1 MGACVTLAVGSSG
14 GIDHR
19 PSVNSVSPAAL
30 PTQVKKFLGLEG
42 YWLIHGDEFKVGA
55 SDASSPPPLAPL
67 THPLLPL
74 NSLPLTHLPK
84 PTNSTHAHTHA
95 LPQVGGEALGA
106 CKGFLEAKCNLVV
119 DTGTSILTGPTKH
132 INDIMDKIGSV
143 VVVVVMVMVMVV
155 LVLVLVVAVLVLTVM
170 RCSGRSTRTARA

>member
-1 MGACVTLAVGSSG
+1 M
-14 GIDHR
+14 
-19 PSVNSVSPAAL
+19 
-30 PTQVKKFLGLEG
+30 
-42 YWLIHGDEFKVGA
+42 
-55 SDASSPPPLAPL
+55 
-67 THPLLPL
+67 
-74 NSLPLTHLPK
+74 
-84 PTNSTHAHTHA
+84 
-95 LPQVGGEALGA
+95 GA

-143 VVVVVMVMVMVV
+143 VVVVVVVVMVMVMVV